1 MATSSLPERASLE
14 FLKKLA
20 KERLREL
27 RAGDPAVKLA
37 TAQLALAREYGFASW
52 RQLKAEVERRQA
64 SSADAVFEACLA
76 GDAAA
81 LGRLL
86 DSGPELV
93 RARKH
98 GLGVLHAAAASVECV
113 RLLLERGADP
123 DARDEGDSASP
134 LHHAAAHGNVDVV
147 RALLDAGADVHG
159 RGDVHGGDV
168 IGWAVG
174 NGKDRKDFNPAVV
187 ALLLERGARHHIF
200 SAIAMDDPD
209 LVRSIV
215 AEDPEALRR
224 RRSRF
229 EESQSPLH
237 FALAAPNA
245 IARKTPQYDM
255 ARLLIQLG
263 ADVEATDDLGRTPLA
278 VAMLRGDVE
287 AMRLLEA
294 AGARPPATAGPR
306 SEASLLRESMYRQVT
321 PMLCVE
327 DPDATVALY
336 TSLGFTL
343 DARVP
348 EVGRISW
355 AAMSFGKAHLMVQE
369 RVARPANMI
378 ALWFHTS
385 RIEELY
391 ELFKA
396 RQLDAARQELAQ
408 EPASAPGAGPGPG
421 PAFRFEEDLYSP
433 HYGGRQFS
441 VSDPNGFELV
451 FQSE

>member
-1 MATSSLPERASLE
+1 MTASTLPERASLE
-14 FLKKLA
+14 YLKKLA

-27 RAGDPAVKLA
+27 RTRDPAAKL
-37 TAQLALAREYGFASW
+37 TRAQLELAREYGFSSW

-64 SSADAVFEACLA
+64 SGADAAFAACLA

-81 LGRLL
+81 LRTLL
-86 DSGPELV
+86 DARPELIRSRRHGSGLLHVAV
-93 RARKH
+93 R
-98 GLGVLHAAAASVECV
+98 SVECV
-113 RLLLERGADP
+113 RLLLSRGADVNE
-123 DARDEGDSASP
+123 RDSDDSASP
-134 LHHAAAHGNVDVV
+134 LHHAAAAGDLGVV

-159 RGDVHGGDV
+159 GGDLHDGGV

-174 NGKDRKDFNPAVV
+174 NGSGFDPAVV
-187 ALLLERGARHHIF
+187 SLLLERGARHSIF
-200 SAIAMDDPD
+200 SAIAVGDVPLVREMVAGDPD
-209 LVRSIV
+209 
-215 AEDPEALRR
+215 ALAR

-229 EESQSPLH
+229 EQRQTPLH

-245 IARKTPQYDM
+245 LAPKRAQYDV
-255 ARLLIQLG
+255 ARLLIELG

-278 VAMLRGDVE
+278 VAMLQGDVE
-287 AMRLLEA
+287 AMRLLQA
-294 AGARPPATAGPR
+294 AGARVP
-306 SEASLLRESMYRQVT
+306 EAVVARTSALGDSMVKQVT
-321 PMLCVE
+321 PMLCVD

-355 AAMSFGKAHLMVQE
+355 AAMSFGKVHLMVQE
-369 RVARPANMI
+369 RVARPANRI

-385 RIEELY
+385 RIDELY
-391 ELFKA
+391 QLFKGM
-396 RQLDAARQELAQ
+396 QLEAARAQLAGDD
-408 EPASAPGAGPGPG
+408 PR

-441 VSDPNGFELV
+441 VSDPDGFELV